1 MKTINK
7 IIVFAVILIASAAYS
22 QTLVWDHDCIDTT
35 GFNVYFSPSSGD
47 NKVKIGSVNCP
58 ATSIAISPAD
68 GYYTVTAEN
77 ENGESDFSEILAAFF
92 FNSIKYDYVVNRLL
106 YKGQHTNHD
115 ATETD
120 ANWVITK
127 YYYGT
132 TGVIIAMRIRTT
144 SWENRAIG
152 W

>member
-22 QTLVWDHDCIDTT
+22 QTLVWD
-35 GFNVYFSPSSGD
+35 D

-77 ENGESDFSEILAAFF
+77 EDGESDFSEILAAFF
-92 FNSIKYDYVVNRLL
+92 FNSIKYDYVDNRVL